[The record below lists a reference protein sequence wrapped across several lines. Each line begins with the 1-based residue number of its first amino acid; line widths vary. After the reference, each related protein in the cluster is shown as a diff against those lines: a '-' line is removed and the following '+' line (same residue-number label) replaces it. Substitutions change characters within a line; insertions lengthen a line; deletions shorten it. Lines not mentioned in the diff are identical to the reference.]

1 MVWNII
7 YSILINEIIMILVYL
22 SDPSEKSIYF
32 KELNLSL
39 GLKNWKIIDDEK
51 SVMGVENSL
60 IIIGYCVTFLK
71 KRLSI
76 NHIWYLLSK

>member
-60 IIIGYCVTFLK
+60 IIIGRN
-71 KRLSI
+71 RLSKEREK
-76 NHIWYLLSK
+76 LK